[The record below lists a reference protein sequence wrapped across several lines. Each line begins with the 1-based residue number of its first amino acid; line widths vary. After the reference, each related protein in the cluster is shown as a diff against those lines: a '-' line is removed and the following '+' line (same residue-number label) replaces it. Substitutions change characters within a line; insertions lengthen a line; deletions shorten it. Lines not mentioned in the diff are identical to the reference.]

1 MKTTAYL
8 RISTDQQD
16 HASQLEQ
23 IEKWATENK
32 RHGLAYVNDN
42 ASGSKPWQERK
53 LSAIIEAAQPGESI
67 IVSEISRIARSTV
80 GVLTFLQTAAAK
92 KVTVVAVQN
101 KLALDDSM
109 HSKITVTVLALAAE
123 IERDLLRERT
133 RAALAARK
141 AKGLPMGR
149 PVGSRSASL
158 LEPRR
163 ADIAAM
169 IAAKVSKRAIAR
181 VLQCAPGTLYAY
193 LQNSPAAAAADIN
206 SNTK

>member
-1 MKTTAYL
+1 MTATAYL
-8 RISTDQQD
+8 RISTDAQD
-16 HASQLEQ
+16 HASQLQ
-23 IEKWATENK
+23 QVNAWATASGCA
-32 RHGLAYVNDN
+32 HMGYVTDS

-53 LSAIIEAAQPGESI
+53 LSAIIEAAQPGDSI

-92 KVTVVAVQN
+92 KVTVIAVQN

-133 RAALAARK
+133 RAALAARR

-149 PVGSRSASL
+149 PVGSKSASL

-169 IAAKVSKRAIAR
+169 LASKVSKRAIAR

-193 LQNSPAAAAADIN
+193 LKTNGGKANDVTS
-206 SNTK
+206 